1 MKAYTHSKS
10 FDLFKTTEER
20 IKGNY
25 TTLQYLST
33 LDDFL
38 WQALV
43 PIHTECPALFNNY
56 LAKVV
61 AHQSLRPSTKFTSL
75 TAEERVKL
83 PVHLFNMLT
92 APDIPQAHNFAKT
105 MYLNRGLLFGFL
117 ALFHNMVRP
126 YMKLHSAFYEMD
138 TLVRAHKI
146 RQLEISVGLRN
157 GGVLYAAIQ
166 QSAFWYEKA
175 RWFKHMIIEKY
186 TRMTI
191 NNARMAYKDFN
202 HFVPLDDCVQI
213 FMQVLSRAIDR
224 CNPRQG
230 VLTTFIQNWFK
241 SGRSE
246 VARMAKGQADQ
257 SYESMSEDHGDAA
270 QLALGI
276 TDPDR
281 SVELQQTIAEAAR
294 DVDLA
299 GSVRASLDIREILT
313 YADRQSLLM
322 FVEDPPEPVEFPE
335 PSHAHA

>member
-1 MKAYTHSKS
+1 MKTYQHSRS

-56 LAKVV
+56 IAKVI
-61 AHQSLRPSTKFTSL
+61 AHQALRPSTKFTSL
-75 TAEERVKL
+75 TAEERPQL

-92 APDIPQAHNFAKT
+92 APDIPTAHNFAKK
-105 MYLNRGLLFGFL
+105 MFLNRGLLFGFL

-126 YMKLHSAFYEMD
+126 YMKLHSAFYEID
-138 TLVRAHKI
+138 AIVRAHRI

-157 GGVLYAAIQ
+157 GGVLYAAVQ
-166 QSAFWYEKA
+166 QSAHFYEKA
-175 RWFKHMIIEKY
+175 RWFKEMIVEKY

-191 NNARMAYKDFN
+191 NSARMAYKDFN
-202 HFVPLDDCVQI
+202 HFVPLDDCIQI
-213 FMQVLSRAIDR
+213 FLQVLSRAIDR

-246 VARMAKGQADQ
+246 VSYLAKGQGDQ

-270 QLALGI
+270 HLALGI

-281 SVELQQTIAEAAR
+281 SVELQQAVQTAAR
-294 DVDLA
+294 KADPD
-299 GSVRASLDIREILT
+299 GSVRASLGIAEILP

-322 FVEDPPEPVEFPE
+322 FVEDLPEPAEE
-335 PSHAHA
+335 RKQHANA

>member
-1 MKAYTHSKS
+1 MKSYTHSKS
-10 FDLFKTTEER
+10 FDLFKSTSEQ

-43 PIHTECPALFNNY
+43 PIHSECPALFTNY
-56 LAKVV
+56 IAKII
-61 AHQSLRPSTKFTSL
+61 AHQSLKPSTKFTSL
-75 TAEERVKL
+75 TPEERVKL
-83 PVHLFNMLT
+83 PVHLFNMIT
-92 APDIPQAHNFAKT
+92 APDTNTAHNCAKV

-117 ALFHNMVRP
+117 ALFHNMMRT
-126 YMKLHSAFYEMD
+126 YMKLHSAFYSME
-138 TLVRAHKI
+138 TVVRSHRIKQI
-146 RQLEISVGLRN
+146 EISVGLRN
-157 GGVLYAAIQ
+157 DGILYAAVQ
-166 QSAFWYEKA
+166 QSAYWYDKA

-246 VARMAKGQADQ
+246 VARMAKGQTDQ
-257 SYESMSEDHGDAA
+257 SYESLSEDHGDSAVA
-270 QLALGI
+270 SLGI

-281 SVELQQTIAEAAR
+281 SIELQQTISESAK
-294 DVDLA
+294 LA
-299 GSVRASLDIREILT
+299 DPDGSVRASLGIHEIIS
-313 YADRQSLLM
+313 YADRQSLLL
-322 FVEDPPEPVEFPE
+322 FVEDVEEIPLLPEP
-335 PSHAHA
+335 A